1 MTSNK
6 QNCLVFQSRGILTE
20 IMKRRE
26 GEKEKEREGREKER
40 GREIYRFSNFPR
52 SMTSKLYL
60 FDDSINK
67 HFKYQFEKQ

>member
-6 QNCLVFQSRGILTE
+6 QNYLDIQEVSWLKSWEEEGKER
-20 IMKRRE
+20 KRKKGRE
-26 GEKEKEREGREKER
+26 GERKEEK
-40 GREIYRFSNFPR
+40 YRFSNFPT

-67 HFKYQFEKQ
+67 HFKYQPEKK